1 MIRIVTYNVNGALD
15 TGAVA
20 TVLATLQPDIVCLL
34 EAPSRFPLR
43 RVAKGAG
50 LTVVER
56 AGRRRLSTAILVGE
70 ETRVLSHDHFELSAP
85 PGVPARHLA
94 HAIVGV
100 GGHRL
105 SVAATQF
112 GMRPELREEN
122 VVEVERILDAVDLP
136 TVLGVDLNESP
147 GGAVAGRLAARLQD
161 AFAVAGTGRG
171 ETYPTP
177 DPSTRQDFCFVDP
190 SLAIEQTHVP
200 TEPPVDVASHHRPV
214 VVDLAGPEAT
224 GDRIPTEVTE
234 LEPVPD
240 EPEADPDAAEP
251 AA

>member
-1 MIRIVTYNVNGALD
+1 MIRVVTYNVNGALD
-15 TGAVA
+15 NGAVS
-20 TVLATLQPDIVCLL
+20 TVLAALQPDIVCLL

-43 RVAKGAG
+43 RIARGAG

-56 AGRRRLSTAILVGE
+56 AGRRRLSTAILVSD
-70 ETRVLSHDHFELSAP
+70 ETRVLSHDGFVLSAP

-94 HAIVGV
+94 HAIVGI

-112 GMRPELREEN
+112 GMRPEMREEN

-147 GGAVAGRLAARLQD
+147 GGVVARRLAATMQD

-177 DPSTRQDFCFVDP
+177 DPSARHDFCFVDR
-190 SLAIEQTHVP
+190 SLAIEQAHVP
-200 TEPPVDVASHHRPV
+200 TDPPIDVASHHRPL
-214 VVDLAGPEAT
+214 VVDLAGPEAS
-224 GDRIPTEVTE
+224 GDRLPTDVTE
-234 LEPVPD
+234 LEPVED
-240 EPEADPDAAEP
+240 EVEDTEAAEP